1 MNVLRT
7 DIDATNATLTIQ
19 VAEADYS
26 EKVEKTIKDYRKKVN
41 VPGFRPGMVPA
52 GLIRKMYGRGILA
65 DEINK
70 LLQEALFNYI
80 RENNIDILGEPLPN
94 EAEQKP
100 VDFENDKE
108 FEFKFDIAIAPEFE
122 ITLNKKDNLKCY
134 DIAVTDKMVD
144 DQVKNYAGR
153 FGSYKQTEEV
163 TEKDVIKGSM
173 LELNADGSVNEEGI
187 KVEDAMVSPA
197 YIKDEEQ
204 KKAFIG
210 AKKGSVVTFNPQ
222 KAFANEA
229 EVASMLKIAKEKAKD
244 VTADFSFEIKSITHF
259 EESPVD
265 QTLFDKVYGEGKV
278 TSEEEFRKKVAEG
291 IKSSYKIDSDYKFG
305 IDAKALIVKKMEK
318 VELPEAFL
326 KRWVLA
332 TNDKMTEETVD
343 KEFGLMVEDLKW
355 YLAKNKIAKANDLKV
370 EASDIEAYAR
380 RMAQIQFAQY
390 GMTSVPD
397 DVLDNFAKDMLKK
410 ENAAQNMAEKALEEK
425 VFAVVR
431 NSVKVTETEVSVED
445 FNKLFE

>member
-134 DIAVTDKMVD
+134 DIAVTDKMID

-210 AKKGSVVTFNPQ
+210 AKKGLVGAIWKP
-222 KAFANEA
+222 
-229 EVASMLKIAKEKAKD
+229 
-244 VTADFSFEIKSITHF
+244 
-259 EESPVD
+259 
-265 QTLFDKVYGEGKV
+265 
-278 TSEEEFRKKVAEG
+278 
-291 IKSSYKIDSDYKFG
+291 
-305 IDAKALIVKKMEK
+305 DAKHDFRLIA
-318 VELPEAFL
+318 LPE
-326 KRWVLA
+326 
-332 TNDKMTEETVD
+332 
-343 KEFGLMVEDLKW
+343 
-355 YLAKNKIAKANDLKV
+355 
-370 EASDIEAYAR
+370 
-380 RMAQIQFAQY
+380 
-390 GMTSVPD
+390 
-397 DVLDNFAKDMLKK
+397 
-410 ENAAQNMAEKALEEK
+410 
-425 VFAVVR
+425 
-431 NSVKVTETEVSVED
+431 
-445 FNKLFE
+445 